1 MPDKDI
7 VEVLENQASNTKSE
21 FETRTNEV
29 LLQLAEQ
36 VNYQIH
42 AFKYYD

>member
-7 VEVLENQASNTKSE
+7 VEVLENQSANTKSE

-29 LLQLAEQ
+29 LVQLAEQ
-36 VNYQIH
+36 VSVENQ
-42 AFKYYD
+42 

>member
-7 VEVLENQASNTKSE
+7 VEALESQASNTKSE

-36 VNYQIH
+36 V
-42 AFKYYD
+42 K